1 MMNMDATGS
10 IVKINIEGK
19 PLEKL
24 IEVVSNGIGTLYRPR
39 KIRKE
44 ADAQAYAI
52 KVLENAK
59 ATAGAETMMIEADTA
74 ERIGQRVLAQEIRR
88 QNNIDT
94 VVEAAAVELKG
105 KQVSDEPVD
114 EDWATRF
121 FGIVQDVSKEEMKM
135 LWSKI
140 LAKEIESPSSF
151 SMRTLETLR
160 NLSAKEAELF
170 QKIAPY
176 ILHQQDYFI
185 FNDSDVLKKHDIQ
198 YNDIAKLIECGILQ
212 SGTLVTRH
220 YYAKP
225 NEDTT
230 LGIIYGKYVLI
241 INIPQG
247 AKDVDFP
254 VIILTRT
261 GIELFSLLEV
271 EANMEYI
278 KDFSQYIKKNSALTI
293 RYSEIVSINNDNI
306 QYKTPTIEL

>member
-1 MMNMDATGS
+1 MDATGS
-10 IVKINIEGK
+10 LVKINIEGK

-140 LAKEIESPSSF
+140 LAKEIERPSSF

-160 NLSAKEAELF
+160 NLSAKEAEQF

-293 RYSEIVSINNDNI
+293 QYSEIVSINNDNI

>member
-1 MMNMDATGS
+1 MNMDASGS
-10 IVKINIEGK
+10 LIKINIEGK

-59 ATAGAETMMIEADTA
+59 ATAGADTMMIEADTA
-74 ERIGQRVLAQEIRR
+74 ERIGQRMLSQEIRR

-94 VVEAAAVELKG
+94 VVEAAAAELKG
-105 KQVSDEPVD
+105 KQVSDESVD

-121 FGIVQDVSKEEMKM
+121 FGIVQEVSKEEMKM

-140 LAKEIESPSSF
+140 LAKEIERPSSF

-185 FNDSDVLKKHDIQ
+185 FNNSDVLKKYDIQ

-212 SGTLVTRH
+212 SGTMVTRH

-225 NEDTT
+225 NEDST

-247 AKDVDFP
+247 ANNVDFP

-278 KDFSQYIKKNSALTI
+278 KDFSQHIKKNSALTI
-293 RYSEIVSINNDNI
+293 HYSEIVSINNDNI
-306 QYKTPTIEL
+306 EYKTPTIEL

>member
-1 MMNMDATGS
+1 
-10 IVKINIEGK
+10 
-19 PLEKL
+19 
-24 IEVVSNGIGTLYRPR
+24 
-39 KIRKE
+39 
-44 ADAQAYAI
+44 
-52 KVLENAK
+52 
-59 ATAGAETMMIEADTA
+59 
-74 ERIGQRVLAQEIRR
+74 
-88 QNNIDT
+88 
-94 VVEAAAVELKG
+94 
-105 KQVSDEPVD
+105 
-114 EDWATRF
+114 
-121 FGIVQDVSKEEMKM
+121 M

-212 SGTLVTRH
+212 SGTMVTRH